1 MMPGKREPILMRHYD
16 PTELCAKAF
25 RLALVAVLLSAGHAT
40 INAVLFFYRVPPAI
54 VQTAEGKP

>member
-1 MMPGKREPILMRHYD
+1 MRHYD

-25 RLALVAVLLSAGHAT
+25 RLALIAVLLSAGHAT